1 MSDTKSR
8 LREVLVRSLD
18 LKIDPADVP
27 DRDVVNTLGLDSIN
41 TIEFLIWVEGEF
53 DVQIADDDLTIDLI
67 DDLDKLAD
75 YVDSRQVSR
84 TG

>member
-53 DVQIADDDLTIDLI
+53 DVQI